1 MTQDAE
7 QIRNAENYKNNYD
20 AIQDEINSLNAK
32 IAELTERID
41 VLKSGAY
48 DYYEVY
54 GQCMSSNRFK
64 DIHISIDES
73 VILDT
78 KAIMAKY
85 SDWAKRFPT
94 KIKSPTSYIKTNANN
109 AKVKQKQ

>member
-1 MTQDAE
+1 MAIDNET
-7 QIRNAENYKNNYD
+7 IRNAENYKNNYD
-20 AIQDEINSLNAK
+20 AIQDKINELNTK
-32 IAELTERID
+32 IGELTEQIE

-64 DIHISIDES
+64 DIHIEVEES
-73 VILDT
+73 VALDT
-78 KAIMAKY
+78 KALMAKY
-85 SDWAKRFPT
+85 ADWAKRFPT
-94 KIKSPTSYIKTNANN
+94 KVKSPYSYIKTNANN